1 MSLRGYSERG
11 ACTLAGA
18 RQTHSHGK
26 RKRAI
31 PAILLGWG
39 LRRRELAELTLEN
52 LQPRRSA
59 GDRPIAGSGPTW
71 VIYGD
76 VVTDEMAVVGAKV
89 AQLAFQGEGA
99 QNRAQEE

>member
-1 MSLRGYSERG
+1 MSLLGYSERG

-26 RKRAI
+26 RNRAI
-31 PAILLGWG
+31 PAIPRVEACAVAN
-39 LRRRELAELTLEN
+39 LRN
-52 LQPRRSA
+52 LRLRTCTDERSA

-76 VVTDEMAVVGAKV
+76 VVTDEMAVAGAKV